1 MKNFAKHI
9 PNILTM
15 SRFVFIPFIVATIV
29 NKQFLPAFI
38 LLTISGITDI
48 LDGFIARKFNFIS
61 NFGKLIDPLADKATQ
76 LFTLISL
83 SIIDIIPWWILGV
96 IFFKELIMIIGASY
110 LYGKELVVSSRW
122 YGKLTTVVFYIAI
135 VGSLVINFFKLDTN
149 FDTYIYYVA
158 LACAFYSLVMYYRE
172 FFIRGFVNKEALK
185 TSDKTIVPGLTKE
198 EKIEY
203 KEVRKEKKAEKKEA
217 KAEAKEAKKSTK
229 KTTTKKVDTNKKK
242 KDTKKT
248 TKKKI
253 TIKNNYI

>member
-76 LFTLISL
+76 LFTLVSL

-135 VGSLVINFFKLDTN
+135 VGSLVINFFKLDTR
-149 FDTYIYYVA
+149 FDTYIYYIA

-185 TSDKTIVPGLTKE
+185 TSDKTIVPRLTKE

-203 KEVRKEKKAEKKEA
+203 KEVKKEKKAEKKEA
-217 KAEAKEAKKSTK
+217 KEAKKTTK
-229 KTTTKKVDTNKKK
+229 KTTTKKNATNKKSTNK
-242 KDTKKT
+242 KVSKKT
-248 TKKKI
+248 TKTNKK
-253 TIKNNYI
+253 